1 MTDEDSQARELDI
14 LLTEYKARR
23 DEILMLSQRYG
34 RLMMSVISSNSIIIA
49 VGRMVA
55 GYSWPEMS
63 AASASS
69 VAWAQAMLLLAVPAF
84 AYYLMAST
92 MDALYML
99 QLNGLRCG
107 ELEMAINRITGK
119 RLLAWESGVMSD
131 TLWAGPGKRKFLW
144 VKPNM
149 LQAAILCL
157 LMVVANYVLSMLA
170 QDVMGIARWGYTA
183 ALWGMLIFLI
193 WQWQMLLGRVRK
205 DLAAR
210 IADVSSQQL

>member
-55 GYSWPEMS
+55 GYWAGMP

-69 VAWAQAMLLLAVPAF
+69 VAWAPTMLLVAVPAF

-92 MDALYML
+92 MDALYLL

-107 ELEMAINRITGK
+107 ELEMAVNRITGK

-131 TLWAGPGKRKFLW
+131 TLWAEPGKLKLLW
-144 VKPNM
+144 VQPNI
-149 LQAAILCL
+149 LQAVILFI
-157 LMVVANYVLSMLA
+157 LMVVANLVLSILA
-170 QDVMGIARWGYTA
+170 HDIMGVAWWGYIA
-183 ALWGMLIFLI
+183 VLWGVLIFLI
-193 WQWQMLLGRVRK
+193 WQWQMLLRRVRK